1 MFMPK
6 EKSDSIKPIILKNS
20 ELTGPKT
27 MSVHAVKQRHR
38 VASLTLESSD
48 KKGIFKIAGIYS
60 FGSLPRRLS
69 LDSKLQQVS
78 HLQLLAMIDD
88 NLLIQEIKAHLI
100 FSEVET
106 KRQRSRSVQ
115 DLVKT
120 FESSR
125 CSGFANL
132 GDKSSLRFRLGQFTL
147 NELWEELRE
156 RGEVN
161 RSLDSLERRI
171 SHWDALRG
179 ILISKHCKPSKHSI
193 GKMLLSDLS
202 ERDESVDSFETNIN
216 SLKGRDVENKL
227 SSEIKF
233 NTTMLIGASRLQD
246 SADNG
251 LKKSAK
257 NETLAQATMLTESWL
272 PDNGKANSD
281 DEKLTGVLDEVHVL
295 NQRLLKVRNDVEE
308 LCTRATKVRCEL
320 AKMRQLRSIE
330 KNYRS

>member
-1 MFMPK
+1 MFTPK
-6 EKSDSIKPIILKNS
+6 EKSGPIKPILKDS

-69 LDSKLQQVS
+69 LDSKLQQVP
-78 HLQLLAMIDD
+78 HLELLAMIDD
-88 NLLIQEIKAHLI
+88 NLLIQEIKARLI

-161 RSLDSLERRI
+161 GSLDSLERRI

-179 ILISKHCKPSKHSI
+179 ILISKHCKPSKLSI

-233 NTTMLIGASRLQD
+233 NTTMLIGSSRLQD
-246 SADNG
+246 SADDSG

-281 DEKLTGVLDEVHVL
+281 GEKLMGVLDEVHVL
-295 NQRLLKVRNDVEE
+295 NQRLLKVRKDVKE

>member
-6 EKSDSIKPIILKNS
+6 EKSDSKNSFLKDS

-27 MSVHAVKQRHR
+27 MSLHAVKQRHR

-60 FGSLPRRLS
+60 FGSLQRRLS
-69 LDSKLQQVS
+69 LDSKLQQVP
-78 HLQLLAMIDD
+78 HLELLAMIDD
-88 NLLIQEIKAHLI
+88 NLLIQEIKARLI
-100 FSEVET
+100 FSEDET

-161 RSLDSLERRI
+161 GSLDSLERRI
-171 SHWDALRG
+171 SHWDGLRG

-202 ERDESVDSFETNIN
+202 ERDESVDSLETNIN

-233 NTTMLIGASRLQD
+233 NTTMLIGSSRLQD
-246 SADNG
+246 SASLRSRRLEVVG
-251 LKKSAK
+251 TKKQRAREK
-257 NETLAQATMLTESWL
+257 ETRVLPRSRPFSLSPATS
-272 PDNGKANSD
+272 K
-281 DEKLTGVLDEVHVL
+281 
-295 NQRLLKVRNDVEE
+295 RLLR
-308 LCTRATKVRCEL
+308 R
-320 AKMRQLRSIE
+320 LR
-330 KNYRS
+330 

>member
-1 MFMPK
+1 
-6 EKSDSIKPIILKNS
+6 
-20 ELTGPKT
+20 

-78 HLQLLAMIDD
+78 HLELLAMIDD
-88 NLLIQEIKAHLI
+88 NLLIQEIKARLI

-161 RSLDSLERRI
+161 GSLDSLEGRI

-202 ERDESVDSFETNIN
+202 EGDESVDSFGTNIN
-216 SLKGRDVENKL
+216 GIKGRDVENKL

-233 NTTMLIGASRLQD
+233 KTTMLIYRLF
-246 SADNG
+246 
-251 LKKSAK
+251 
-257 NETLAQATMLTESWL
+257 QA
-272 PDNGKANSD
+272 P
-281 DEKLTGVLDEVHVL
+281 
-295 NQRLLKVRNDVEE
+295 R
-308 LCTRATKVRCEL
+308 
-320 AKMRQLRSIE
+320 
-330 KNYRS
+330 

>member
-1 MFMPK
+1 
-6 EKSDSIKPIILKNS
+6 
-20 ELTGPKT
+20 

-78 HLQLLAMIDD
+78 LLELLAMIDD
-88 NLLIQEIKAHLI
+88 NLLIQEIKARLI

-147 NELWEELRE
+147 NELWEELRK

-161 RSLDSLERRI
+161 GSLDSLEGRI

-202 ERDESVDSFETNIN
+202 EGDESVDSFGTNIN
-216 SLKGRDVENKL
+216 SLKGRDVEDKL
-227 SSEIKF
+227 LSEIKF
-233 NTTMLIGASRLQD
+233 NTMLIGSSRLQD

-257 NETLAQATMLTESWL
+257 NETLAQVTTLTESWL
-272 PDNGKANSD
+272 PDNGNANND
-281 DEKLTGVLDEVHVL
+281 DEKLMGVLDEVHVL
-295 NQRLLKVRNDVEE
+295 NQRLLKVRKDVEE

-320 AKMRQLRSIE
+320 AKMRQLRSTE